1 MRNAISFY
9 LLQFLSYFVNA
20 FHVIIQLNE
29 RTEGEREKEREAEKE
44 RDMSVGV
51 WICVWECV
59 NVCGCVCVIKS
70 LKKVLN

>member
-29 RTEGEREKEREAEKE
+29 RTEGEREREAEKE
-44 RDMSVGV
+44 RDMSVEV

-59 NVCGCVCVIKS
+59 NVCVDACV
-70 LKKVLN
+70 